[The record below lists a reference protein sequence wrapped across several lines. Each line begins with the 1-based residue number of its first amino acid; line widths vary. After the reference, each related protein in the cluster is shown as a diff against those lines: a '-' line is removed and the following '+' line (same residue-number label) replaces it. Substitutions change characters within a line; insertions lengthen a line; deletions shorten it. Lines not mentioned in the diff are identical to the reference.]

1 MKPLESLRLSWRS
14 IAGHKLR
21 SGLTMLGVVIG
32 IAAVI
37 AFVTLGASLQAG
49 IIGDISPDD
58 QRNLYGWAADPD
70 VEAGPGAGSQPVFT
84 QSDLEAVGELE
95 EVEAAYGYAPL
106 QSQMVSNGNETV
118 PQGDGVVASG
128 PSYVRA
134 DSLEDGE
141 QFEMGETQAVLNP
154 AAAGQFEEEVT
165 VGDTLTIT
173 LLGGQEVETEVVG
186 ITDTSE
192 GLSPFEGFENSPRI
206 YVPTDP
212 YYTDQMAG
220 MGTGASQGG
229 ETSQNG
235 GSDQQTD
242 GSDQGDETG
251 ASEDERLDNASD
263 DGQPDNAS
271 EGGQPD
277 NTSDGGQSTNETV
290 AEQPIAATDDDQP
303 TGASLQSDG
312 GQQEGVSQA
321 GAADLQGRTL
331 SMQDGSD
338 GDSSAENVRFTAI
351 VVEAESNDDAA
362 IEDAR
367 DAATNYLESDES
379 DASEFLGD
387 DLAISLETST
397 ELLQQVQDI
406 LNLLQSFIVGIA
418 AISLL
423 VGSIGIANIMLV
435 SVTERTREIGI
446 MKAVG
451 AQNRD
456 VLGLFLM
463 ESVILGLIGAVI
475 GTALGFATGYLGAW
489 YIDLPLVYPLEYVA
503 LAIIVG
509 VLVGIVSGLYPAWRA
524 ARTDPIDALR
534 YE

>member
-1 MKPLESLRLSWRS
+1 MKVLETLGLSWRS

-21 SGLTMLGVVIG
+21 SGLTMLGIVIG

-58 QRNLYGWAADPD
+58 QRSLYGWAADPD
-70 VEAGPGAGSQPVFT
+70 VEAGPGAGGQPIFS
-84 QSDLEAVGELE
+84 QSDLDAVGELE
-95 EVEAAYGYAPL
+95 DVEAAYGYAPL
-106 QSQMVSNGNETV
+106 QAQTVSSGNETV

-128 PSYVRA
+128 PSYIGN
-134 DSLEDGE
+134 DNLEAGE

-154 AAAGQFEEEVT
+154 AAAGQFEDEVA
-165 VGDTLTIT
+165 VGDTITLT
-173 LLGGQEVETEVVG
+173 LLGGQEIETEVVG
-186 ITDTSE
+186 ITETSE
-192 GLSPFEGFENSPRI
+192 GLSPFEGFESSPRI

-212 YYTDQMAG
+212 YYTEQIAG
-220 MGTGASQGG
+220 LGAGAGQGDG
-229 ETSQNG
+229 PSQNG
-235 GSDQQTD
+235 GTNQS
-242 GSDQGDETG
+242 GVPG
-251 ASEDERLDNASD
+251 ANDSGQSPNASD
-263 DGQPDNAS
+263 GGEPSNASVAGQPTNAS
-271 EGGQPD
+271 D
-277 NTSDGGQSTNETV
+277 
-290 AEQPIAATDDDQP
+290 AEQPTN
-303 TGASLQSDG
+303 ASDAGLPVITSNA
-312 GQQEGVSQA
+312 ERY
-321 GAADLQGRTL
+321 GAASHTDTGGLQTRTL
-331 SMQDGSD
+331 SMQDGAN
-338 GDSSAENVRFTAI
+338 GDSSAESVRFTAI
-351 VVEAESNDDAA
+351 VVEAESSDDAA
-362 IEDAR
+362 IEAAR

-387 DLAISLETST
+387 DLVVSLETST

-463 ESVILGLIGAVI
+463 ESVILGLVGAVL

-503 LAIIVG
+503 LAIVVG